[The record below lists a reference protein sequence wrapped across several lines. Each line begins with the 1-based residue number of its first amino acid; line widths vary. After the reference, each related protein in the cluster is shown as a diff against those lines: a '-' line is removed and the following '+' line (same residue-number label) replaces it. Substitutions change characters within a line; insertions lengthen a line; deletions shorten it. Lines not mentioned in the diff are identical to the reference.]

1 MLWRGG
7 ETMSMFRQIGAV
19 TLMNLRSV
27 PQRWGTSLVIVVG
40 IAGVVAVLISVLAM
54 ATGFRQTVA
63 GSGRA
68 DRALVLRGG
77 SESELSS
84 SLSRDATLTI
94 VDAPGVK
101 KGDNGRPIGSAEAV
115 VIVELPKKGSTTGA
129 NVTLRGVG
137 SEAFALRP
145 EIKLV
150 AGRMFT
156 PALHELIVGR
166 SAQLQFQ
173 GLDLGSHLT
182 IRGGDWTVVG
192 MFESNG
198 DSHESE
204 LLADA
209 DTVLSAYQRNL
220 FQSVWVLLDSP
231 QAFTGFKD
239 ALTANP
245 TLSVEVKR
253 EPDYYAAQSKQ
264 LSTILTFVANFVGGI
279 MAIGAVFGALN
290 TMYSAVSAR
299 MVEIATLRAIGFGAF
314 PVVISVFA
322 EAVLLAFAGGVIGAL
337 LAWLFFNGDSVS
349 TLGGNFTQIVF
360 SLKVSSGL
368 LVLGVVWAVAIGV
381 IGGLFPAIRA
391 ARLPIAT
398 ALRAT

>member
-1 MLWRGG
+1 
-7 ETMSMFRQIGAV
+7 MSMFRQIFAV
-19 TLMNLRSV
+19 TLMNLRSI
-27 PQRWGTSLVIVVG
+27 PQRLGTSLVIVVG

-63 GSGRA
+63 GSGRQ
-68 DRALVLRGG
+68 DRAIVLRGG
-77 SESELSS
+77 SNSELAS
-84 SLSRDATLTI
+84 SLARDATQTI
-94 VDAPGVK
+94 LDAPGVR
-101 KGDNGRPIGSAEAV
+101 KGDNGRPVGSAEVV
-115 VIVELPKKGSTTGA
+115 VIVELPKKGSDTGA

-145 EIKLV
+145 EIKLTG
-150 AGRMFT
+150 GRMFQSG
-156 PALHELIVGR
+156 LHELIVGHA
-166 SAQLQFQ
+166 AQLQFQ
-173 GLDLGSHLT
+173 GLDLGNHLN

-192 MFESNG
+192 AFDSGG

-204 LLADA
+204 LMADA

-220 FQSVWVLLDSP
+220 FQTVWVLLDSP
-231 QAFTGFKD
+231 EAFTGFKD

-245 TLSVEVKR
+245 TLSVDVKR

-264 LSTILTFVANFVGGI
+264 LSTILTFVANFVGAI

-299 MVEIATLRAIGFGAF
+299 MVEIATLRAIGFGAL

-322 EAVLLAFAGGVIGAL
+322 EAVLLAFAGGVVGAL
-337 LAWLFFNGDSVS
+337 LAWLFFDGNNVS

-360 SLKVSSGL
+360 PLRVSSGL
-368 LVLGVVWAVAIGV
+368 LVLGVVWAIAIGV

>member
-1 MLWRGG
+1 MPWRDGDA
-7 ETMSMFRQIGAV
+7 MSMMGQIGAV

-27 PQRWGTSLVIVVG
+27 PQRLGTSLVIVVG

-68 DRALVLRGG
+68 NRAIVLRGG
-77 SESELSS
+77 SNSELSS
-84 SLSRDATLTI
+84 TLSRDATLTI
-94 VDAPGVK
+94 LDAPGIRR
-101 KGDNGRPIGSAEAV
+101 GDNGRPVGSAEAV
-115 VIVELPKKGSTTGA
+115 VIVELPKKGSNSGA

-137 SEAFALRP
+137 SQILALRP
-145 EIKLV
+145 EIRLV
-150 AGRMFT
+150 AGRMFQ

-166 SAQLQFQ
+166 AAQLQFQ
-173 GLDLGSHLT
+173 GLDLGSHLS

-192 MFESNG
+192 MFESGN

-231 QAFTGFKD
+231 EAFTGFKD

-245 TLSVEVKR
+245 ALSVEVKR

-299 MVEIATLRAIGFGAF
+299 MVEIATLRAIGFGAL

-322 EAVLLAFAGGVIGAL
+322 EAVLLAFAGGLIGAL
-337 LAWLFFNGDSVS
+337 LAWLFFNGNSVS
-349 TLGGNFTQIVF
+349 TLSGNFTQIVF
-360 SLKVSSGL
+360 PLKVSAGL

-381 IGGLFPAIRA
+381 VGGLFPAIRA

>member
-1 MLWRGG
+1 
-7 ETMSMFRQIGAV
+7 MFRQIFAV

-27 PQRWGTSLVIVVG
+27 PQRLGTSLVIVVG

-63 GSGRA
+63 GSGRQ
-68 DRALVLRGG
+68 DRAIILRGG
-77 SESELSS
+77 SDSELAS
-84 SLSRDATLTI
+84 SLTRDATLTI
-94 VDAPGVK
+94 LDGPGVR
-101 KGDNGRPIGSAEAV
+101 KGDNGRPVGSAEAV

-137 SEAFALRP
+137 SQAFALRP
-145 EIKLV
+145 EIRLTG
-150 AGRMFT
+150 GRMFK
-156 PALHELIVGR
+156 PGLHELIGGHA
-166 SAQLQFQ
+166 AQLQFQ
-173 GLDLGSHLT
+173 GLDVGDHLS

-192 MFESNG
+192 VFESGG

-220 FQSVWVLLDSP
+220 FNSVWVLLDSP
-231 QAFTGFKD
+231 GTFTAFKD

-245 TLSVEVKR
+245 ALSVDVKR

-264 LSTILTFVANFVGGI
+264 LNTILTFVANFVGGI

-299 MVEIATLRAIGFGAF
+299 MVEIATLRAIGFGEL

-337 LAWLFFNGDSVS
+337 LAWLFFDGNSVS

-360 SLKVSSGL
+360 PLRVSSGL